1 MSSEK
6 AKKEAVVE
14 LRALCEEVEK
24 LQCEK
29 TMLEGNIVELRA
41 SMEDAQSQLNR
52 VRGDRDRLEQTASS
66 AQLSLRRAKE
76 RIRELEKSME
86 VLEEQIAEKEKSQR
100 LNESNLKKYK
110 ESELS
115 LIGEKNSLSE
125 QLQRSQAR
133 GVDIQAE
140 LDHTRRQLSALE
152 SNKMFKESQIAT
164 LEQQLSS
171 ARGQLEDSIQ
181 QANQLKEELQAAILT
196 QEKLATTEEHLK
208 EQILLGES
216 QADQAQRR
224 YEEVKVVV
232 EDLHLKLASVRKEKE
247 SIEHRLQLVL
257 QSKAEDDK
265 RANVLHRSVQDLQE
279 QLAQRGNS
287 LSSHKLELEQ
297 SASQFLFQ
305 KQKIELL
312 EAEIAEL
319 KKEKGTLLIKIESLE
334 LGLSS
339 VEEAKHVSQNL
350 ASHLENELSRTRV
363 SYQKLK
369 GENSELR
376 VSMEDSRTRQQQL
389 DTLLS
394 SQKRQRSDLDASLSF
409 SNQQNSDLQR
419 RIWELEGSM
428 DMKEREFKKKLDE
441 FQVEHDGEVSQRLEE
456 VQTLHQLHEREW
468 ADREDNYRKAVGQLE
483 TKVLLLH
490 NQIRHDKKQNKHV
503 SGFEGEGREMQS
515 LVDPSTQHLTPKEKR
530 MGQTAE
536 RSPQSI
542 SRSTPRDIRKKSPRT
557 STPAKV
563 SLTRSFL
570 PLSPQRYSL

>member
-1 MSSEK
+1 MESELAISSGKLTALSSHFDKVNAAKKDMESKYSGLLGFLQDTLSLDRQLDLDVPLQGERQRDRVINSTSVQHLTPSGHCSKQVSPLKHNIIIVRDGGLGTGVTSSQSSPAFSSPFLLNNSSQSTSAIIPVPSSPAEVCLGEERVKESILTFQHQLMSSEK

-41 SMEDAQSQLNR
+41 SMEDAQSQLDR
-52 VRGDRDRLEQTASS
+52 VRGDRDRMEQTASS

-86 VLEEQIAEKEKSQR
+86 VLEEQITDKEKSQR

-196 QEKLATTEEHLK
+196 QEKLTTTEEHLK

-232 EDLHLKLASVRKEKE
+232 EDLYLKLASVRKDKE
-247 SIEHRLQLVL
+247 SIEHRLELVL

-265 RANVLHRSVQDLQE
+265 RADVLHRSVQDLQE

-297 SASQFLFQ
+297 SASHFLFQ

-312 EAEIAEL
+312 EVCKMHTL
-319 KKEKGTLLIKIESLE
+319 TLLP
-334 LGLSS
+334 
-339 VEEAKHVSQNL
+339 N
-350 ASHLENELSRTRV
+350 
-363 SYQKLK
+363 
-369 GENSELR
+369 
-376 VSMEDSRTRQQQL
+376 
-389 DTLLS
+389 
-394 SQKRQRSDLDASLSF
+394 
-409 SNQQNSDLQR
+409 
-419 RIWELEGSM
+419 
-428 DMKEREFKKKLDE
+428 
-441 FQVEHDGEVSQRLEE
+441 
-456 VQTLHQLHEREW
+456 
-468 ADREDNYRKAVGQLE
+468 
-483 TKVLLLH
+483 
-490 NQIRHDKKQNKHV
+490 
-503 SGFEGEGREMQS
+503 
-515 LVDPSTQHLTPKEKR
+515 
-530 MGQTAE
+530 
-536 RSPQSI
+536 
-542 SRSTPRDIRKKSPRT
+542 
-557 STPAKV
+557 
-563 SLTRSFL
+563 
-570 PLSPQRYSL
+570 